1 MSDSLSV
8 QGDMASGMRPSTS
21 MDFVA
26 HDSVDSL
33 TAHELN
39 KDPKYRRYVQAI
51 DKILQSFDTI
61 SEWADVIGFLTR
73 LAKTLLAHT
82 GHTAIPRRLVLSKRL
97 AQCLNPALP
106 AGVHQKTIEI
116 YAIIL
121 EASGTPQMAEDL
133 PMWSHGLFP
142 FLQNSTTSLKPAV
155 LSLYEKYYLPLGLR
169 LKPCLKG
176 LILAL
181 LPVLEE
187 ESGEFFGRGI
197 ALLDSLST
205 SVGQSYFYQ
214 CLWLSLISTPHLR
227 LAAVNYLLKRMPK
240 LTSPE
245 DVAVV
250 IGNQTGL
257 LARALSCALGDDV
270 ALVQRGGLELLV
282 VHFPLSF
289 SLFEDDDLTLVLQA
303 AATVVLRKDMSLNRR
318 LYAWLLDSHEGAKL
332 GDRPRK
338 HLALALK
345 ALFYLEAEDINVLA
359 KPYKILISLLDK
371 SEIGQPV
378 LQDILIDVIWSL
390 RQHTA
395 RWDDRSNELM
405 QTATMFMDMVEPSL
419 IWKQAYQIIRGE
431 HFDTADGAQGCE
443 VIEFILLH
451 FKWHDEETQRLH
463 LPFLYKT
470 IIARLIGCGTTAPP
484 SMLRLCNLIGAVI
497 SPEALSHSWP
507 LRDYVDA
514 LTESTADLPSMEPDV
529 ESTDILLT
537 IDVYY
542 KLVDDGHASS
552 AKFRNS
558 KFLIGK
564 PVMQSAFDDLL
575 GFIPSTIS
583 VILPE
588 GTSEILSEHND
599 QAHRIAQLSFI
610 ELTKAID
617 TLSSHLVPLKQQAL
631 RVDRADLET
640 DGERTADGAEA
651 PIWLGPLM
659 KLCCVTDTFPTL
671 NAALS
676 CLLKLYVGNTH
687 SVPRLAP
694 FQTFVRAAVPK
705 LWEFLSAE
713 QIAYQTR
720 AVELLWLL
728 CDVSSPYI
736 VEEVIAQIM
745 SGGTPLA
752 QLDSFQK
759 FGVFWRLSE
768 NAGNNAS
775 ATFSRPLFL
784 LFDALRSNHPS
795 VRRGGEA
802 WFRNYVGS
810 YASVIDPLISV
821 LLHESISRKHS
832 VSLID
837 GEEINVYRYTS
848 PFNVAQANYAWE
860 SFLGVM
866 RFADREFLKSVWTAI
881 VRRKDFV
888 DAVRWSEREYQIQS
902 EKLTYGELLIILCLR
917 FIESE
922 PVQEVTGPSPTR
934 YESIQIHAAE
944 CLHFMLT
951 RSDHMNYHLLV
962 VTQTVTI
969 RKLLHCIGIQHL
981 ELQPVLLQALHA
993 ISALMSPQRVLQEV
1007 GGRSRKS
1014 ESTGSLPKDLGS
1026 SPARQPTPEGE
1037 HVHADQVRSSGEFPR
1052 LRSIGSS
1059 PAFVRAVLNAIT
1071 RPSNRP
1077 VLQHWM
1083 DFVLSSL
1090 PFLRKSF
1097 RRLLLP
1103 VIQKICAELIQYRV
1117 QTSDYIARFTGD
1129 DPSQALANHSIMDTT
1144 ECREQESLVL
1154 LHGLQEIITACL
1166 GESSSDRDAAKGLQP
1181 SGGGLKF
1188 ITGYVASVFGAD
1200 EKGGEGESAQQKMK
1214 ETLLNMLP
1222 RIFRIFQELFV
1233 AFDKTQRPKRLARA
1247 GSKSG
1252 VVDGAHEGLPP
1263 TAAAFS
1269 QVSDRL
1275 HNRVRRFLNAMYR
1288 VHPVDTLESLVEV
1301 WMAESNGASAGDN
1314 HDSAVSVGM
1323 IHSIDGCVPRTVV
1336 HMIVD
1341 LVREHAALDS
1351 SPQRSQQRRSA
1362 RKARTLSDASLFGF
1376 LVTYCELWIPP
1387 ANLSE
1392 TWVSVAALARE
1403 ACAQTAQYRHLY
1415 LPILKLLSGYM
1426 TNLSTSQT
1434 ADDKR
1439 LHKECEEL
1447 YQKVCDYCTLIA
1459 GKAFDQGLW
1468 RKSAQTSDA
1477 PDSDIA
1483 LHQSADGQDLALPEI
1498 VGPRRVVKESD
1509 GSQEIILYY
1518 ANHAVP
1524 NMRHYV
1530 HDQDRVLALLSNM
1543 VYYVVALHFRNKQN
1557 NKSRLNP
1564 TLDLLCAMAKVP
1576 NSQKA
1581 WRREAWDAFLDPK
1594 FFEMNLPAARSWRT
1608 IVHTMMSSDKE
1619 KVVELI
1625 SRISAVPSTTIFM
1638 SKDQETAIRAH
1649 SVRRLSFAIFSGPV
1663 DQYVPK
1669 LPSIQE
1675 KLVDIFKSGTGP
1687 MIVEVYLCLRV
1698 LLCRVSPHHLVNF
1711 WPTILTELIQTFD
1724 RHMSVLDADKAGD
1737 LTAFFAACKFLDV
1750 VLVLRIEAFQ
1760 WHQWIFVTETQEPS
1774 DVRGA
1779 PPRPVAFIDKLCQ
1792 SWTGSPSDKLWDLPS
1807 PSTIQPRA
1815 GHDPYSKTARQRPL
1829 LLMRTISNK
1838 HELDPFFQS
1847 ISRQAYQETYT
1858 LAQPDLDFLE
1868 TMLEF
1873 EFLVVD
1879 DNPAP
1884 ASANV
1889 AAPANGPLLDA
1900 SAASNELQR
1909 PTTPQ
1914 LRNLTL
1920 RKDLASPT
1928 TPTLPAAP

>member
-8 QGDMASGMRPSTS
+8 QGDMAGGMRPSTS
-21 MDFVA
+21 MDFGV
-26 HDSVDSL
+26 HDSSDSL

-73 LAKTLLAHT
+73 LAKTLLAHP

-257 LARALSCALGDDV
+257 LARALSCVLGDDV

-318 LYAWLLDSHEGAKL
+318 LYAWLLDAHEGTKL

-419 IWKQAYQIIRGE
+419 IWKQAYQIIGGE
-431 HFDTADGAQGCE
+431 HFDCPDGAQGCE
-443 VIEFILLH
+443 VIEFILVH

-463 LPFLYKT
+463 LPFLYKA
-470 IIARLIGCGTTAPP
+470 IIARLIGCGATAPP
-484 SMLRLCNLIGAVI
+484 SILRLCNLIGAVI
-497 SPEALSHSWP
+497 SPEVLSNSWP

-514 LTESTADLPSMEPDV
+514 LTDSSTDLPPTEPDTESTEMLP
-529 ESTDILLT
+529 T
-537 IDVYY
+537 IDLYY

-552 AKFRNS
+552 AKFHNIN
-558 KFLIGK
+558 FLIGK
-564 PVMQSAFDDLL
+564 PVMQSAFDNLL
-575 GFIPSTIS
+575 AFVPSTIP
-583 VILPE
+583 VIAKE
-588 GTSEILSEHND
+588 TLSEDDEH
-599 QAHRIAQLSFI
+599 AHRIAQLSFI
-610 ELTKAID
+610 ELTKAIN
-617 TLSSHLVPLKQQAL
+617 TLSSHLDPLKERTL
-631 RVDRADLET
+631 VVGGDDLAA
-640 DGERTADGAEA
+640 DGERVAED
-651 PIWLGPLM
+651 PEPPVWLGPLM

-676 CLLKLYVGNTH
+676 CLLKLYTGNTH
-687 SVPRLAP
+687 TVSRPAAL
-694 FQTFVRAAVPK
+694 QIFVRAAVPK

-713 QIAYQTR
+713 QTAYQTR
-720 AVELLWLL
+720 TVELLWLL

-736 VEEVIAQIM
+736 VEEVIAQNM
-745 SGGTPLA
+745 SAGTPLA
-752 QLDSFQK
+752 QLDSFEK

-768 NAGNNAS
+768 NAGSSANAI
-775 ATFSRPLFL
+775 FSRPLFL

-795 VRRGGEA
+795 IRRGGEA
-802 WFRNYVGS
+802 WFRNYVAS
-810 YASVIDPLISV
+810 YSSVVDSLISV
-821 LLHESISRKHS
+821 LLHKSISRKHS

-837 GEEINVYRYTS
+837 GEEINVYRYTN
-848 PFNVAQANYAWE
+848 PFNEAQTDYAWE

-881 VRRKDFV
+881 VRRKDFI
-888 DAVRWSEREYQIQS
+888 DAIRWSQREYQIQS

-922 PVQEVTGPSPTR
+922 PAQEANGPSPTR

-951 RSDHMNYHLLV
+951 RTDHMNYHLLV

-969 RKLLHCIGIQHL
+969 RKLLHCIEIQHL
-981 ELQPVLLQALHA
+981 ELQPVLLQILHA
-993 ISALMSPQRVLQEV
+993 ISALMSPHRALQEV
-1007 GGRSRKS
+1007 GGRSHKS

-1026 SPARQPTPEGE
+1026 SPARQPTPEVE
-1037 HVHADQVRSSGEFPR
+1037 HAHADQVRSSGEFPR

-1103 VIQKICAELIQYRV
+1103 LIQKMCAELIQYRV
-1117 QTSDYIARFTGD
+1117 KLSDYMARFTGD
-1129 DPSQALANHSIMDTT
+1129 DPSRAFTEHTVMDTT
-1144 ECREQESLVL
+1144 ACRDHDALVL

-1166 GESSSDRDAAKGLQP
+1166 SESSSERDGAKGLQP

-1233 AFDKTQRPKRLARA
+1233 AFERTQRPKRLARA

-1252 VVDGAHEGLPP
+1252 AVDGGHEGVPP
-1263 TAAAFS
+1263 SAAAFS

-1275 HNRVRRFLNAMYR
+1275 RSRVRRFLNAMYR

-1301 WMAESNGASAGDN
+1301 WMAENKSASLEET
-1314 HDSAVSVGM
+1314 HDGPVSVRM
-1323 IHSIDGCVPRTVV
+1323 IHSIDGCVPRTAV

-1351 SPQRSQQRRSA
+1351 SPQRNQPRRSA
-1362 RKARTLSDASLFGF
+1362 RKARTLSDASLIAF

-1415 LPILKLLSGYM
+1415 LPILKLLGGYM
-1426 TNLSTSQT
+1426 TKLGASQMP
-1434 ADDKR
+1434 DDKR

-1477 PDSDIA
+1477 PDADTT
-1483 LHQSADGQDLALPEI
+1483 LHQSADGQELALPEI
-1498 VGPRRVVKESD
+1498 VGPRRAAKESD
-1509 GSQEIILYY
+1509 ESQEIILYY

-1524 NMRHYV
+1524 NMRHFV

-1543 VYYVVALHFRNKQN
+1543 VYYIVAPHFRNKQN
-1557 NKSRLNP
+1557 HKSRLNP

-1619 KVVELI
+1619 KVAELI

-1638 SKDQETAIRAH
+1638 SKEQETAIRAH
-1649 SVRRLSFAIFSGPV
+1649 SVRRLSFAIFSGPI

-1698 LLCRVSPHHLVNF
+1698 LLSRVSPHHLANF

-1724 RHMSVLDADKAGD
+1724 RHMSVVDADKAGD
-1737 LTAFFAACKFLDV
+1737 LTAFLAACKFLDM

-1815 GHDPYSKTARQRPL
+1815 GHDPHSKTPRQRPF
-1829 LLMRTISNK
+1829 LLMRTISDK
-1838 HELDPFFQS
+1838 RDLDPFFQS

-1868 TMLEF
+1868 TMLES

-1879 DNPAP
+1879 DSPAVG
-1884 ASANV
+1884 AANV
-1889 AAPANGPLLDA
+1889 VSPANGPLLDV
-1900 SAASNELQR
+1900 SAASNEPQR

-1914 LRNLTL
+1914 LRNFTL
-1920 RKDLASPT
+1920 RKDLASL